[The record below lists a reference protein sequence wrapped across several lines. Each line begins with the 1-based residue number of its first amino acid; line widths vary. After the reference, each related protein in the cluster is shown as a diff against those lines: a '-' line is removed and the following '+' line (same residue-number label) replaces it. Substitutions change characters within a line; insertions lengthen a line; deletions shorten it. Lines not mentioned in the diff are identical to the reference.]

1 MYECSECTKVY
12 KHFTRLKAHMIKHN
26 DQTKFSC
33 THCSRVFSSLHILIK
48 HHHHVHPD
56 IPKYE
61 CGCCG
66 KHFKHMHSLYVH
78 VNRKRIT
85 LVNKNRKSLCYE
97 NDWYWCYFCGKNIKR
112 NVINRHMK
120 LKHKYDFERTREYV
134 DAQHNNTPPGRASL
148 TLLPPMATPLQ
159 IRPPPM
165 ATPLTPSRIH
175 PPPMADYIRR
185 LNPK

>member
-1 MYECSECTKVY
+1 
-12 KHFTRLKAHMIKHN
+12 MIKHN